1 MCQDMLS
8 MGRPADGRPAGA
20 GHPHFIVAHR
30 PDQLSRRF
38 PHPGPSRSAKVWD
51 LGGTWGTPTL
61 PYIQL
66 YMEYGAISYGVWCM
80 QYGPRI

>member
-20 GHPHFIVAHR
+20 GHPHFSSAPTR
-30 PDQLSRRF
+30 PAFPPVPASRPKPKRE
-38 PHPGPSRSAKVWD
+38 G